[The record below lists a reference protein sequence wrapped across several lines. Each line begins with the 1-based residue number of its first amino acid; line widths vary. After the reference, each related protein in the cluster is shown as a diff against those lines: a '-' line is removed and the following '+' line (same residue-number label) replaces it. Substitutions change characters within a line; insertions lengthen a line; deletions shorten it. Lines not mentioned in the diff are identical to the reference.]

1 MEGATTDELR
11 TQTIEQTPSALI
23 RSGAKRAVLNGSFD
37 TDAGAMPPPPHT
49 RMFFVQRELRPN
61 PTNLIISIQTVESLV

>member
-23 RSGAKRAVLNGSFD
+23 RSGAKRAVLNGSF
-37 TDAGAMPPPPHT
+37 AGLIQMQGRCLHPHT
-49 RMFFVQRELRPN
+49 RGCFLYRGNYARIRQ
-61 PTNLIISIQTVESLV
+61 I